1 MMSAWKILGRMVVA
15 LVIASATIAGVVSCS
30 EDEEKA
36 IEQEEIYILN
46 ERSNTLSIYMSPGLD
61 RHEPD
66 IEMASP
72 APHHLHFDV
81 SHIFYFVV
89 SRTQGGFVHKYDV
102 ETNEHL
108 ASSGIARFWTG
119 IASSPDAQ
127 HVYVTDF
134 GQDVTQRTKMYIL
147 HVQDLADID
156 SITCGS
162 QPHFIDMTQD
172 GETVVLVNTGSD
184 ELTYY
189 YPNGDPEDNVF
200 NVKLDPSDPAPL
212 GQPALSPYC
221 IAIADD
227 DSLAYVCCRK
237 TKWPGQ
243 SAIFVVD
250 IVNRQTVDTMFIPFT
265 NRSGAGSNYQMGL
278 CQLIDDDR
286 YLAVTT
292 QDGNSLV
299 LVDLSDGSFEEVIF
313 GNNIA
318 FGVAAN
324 SDEDYI
330 YVTVNNGNVNP
341 QVPGWV
347 YEVRRTGGSLTVT
360 DSVEV
365 GLLPNGIHVKP
376 GAHVHEH

>member
-1 MMSAWKILGRMVVA
+1 MSVLRNCMIGVL
-15 LVIASATIAGVVSCS
+15 LCSATVIGLTACSDDEPEPIA
-30 EDEEKA
+30 
-36 IEQEEIYILN
+36 QEELYILN
-46 ERSNTLSIYMSPGLD
+46 EKSNTLSIYMVPGLE

-66 IEMASP
+66 IAMASP

-102 ETNEHL
+102 ETNDHL
-108 ASSGIARFWTG
+108 ATSTIAHFFTG
-119 IASSPDAQ
+119 VATSPDAQ

-134 GQDVTQRTKMYIL
+134 GQDITQRTKMYIL
-147 HVQDLADID
+147 HMQDLSVVD

-162 QPHFIDMTQD
+162 QPHFINMTSD
-172 GETVVLVNTGSD
+172 GETVILVNTGSD

-189 YPNGDPEDNVF
+189 YPNGNPEDNVV
-200 NVKLDPSDPAPL
+200 NAKIDPDDPAPL
-212 GQPALSPYC
+212 GQPVLSPYC

-250 IVNRQTVDTMFIPFT
+250 IINRQTIDTILVPFL
-265 NRSGAGSNYQMGL
+265 NRSGSGTNYQMGL
-278 CQLIDDDR
+278 CMLLEDR

-292 QDGNSLV
+292 QDGNSLL
-299 LVDLSDGSFEEVIF
+299 LVDVTDGSYEEAVF
-313 GNNIA
+313 QHDVA
-318 FGVAAN
+318 FGVTAT
-324 SDEDYI
+324 SDEKHM
-330 YVTVNNGNVNP
+330 YVTVNNGINP
-341 QVPGWV
+341 STPGWV
-347 YEVRRTGGSLTVT
+347 YEIERDGGSMTVM